1 MNCSLNTS
9 SGKCASLIA
18 ILPAFT
24 SVFLFSSTI
33 LSSATTS
40 FSAVTCVSCFAL
52 SSVKS
57 SFEVSAFS
65 AGSLSGVISSCSL
78 SVIFS
83 CTPAFSVSCS
93 TGTCSVVL
101 FSSTTASCTT
111 SVFSCAMTGVGSPV
125 SAVVVPIINA
135 ELTARTC
142 FFFIPVHSLF
152 FKFLHRKTHKLPL
165 IFQ

>member
-1 MNCSLNTS
+1 M
-9 SGKCASLIA
+9 G

-24 SVFLFSSTI
+24 SVFLLSSTV
-33 LSSATTS
+33 LSSVTTS
-40 FSAVTCVSCFAL
+40 FSGVADVSCFVL

-83 CTPAFSVSCS
+83 CTSAFSVSCS
-93 TGTCSVVL
+93 TGTSSVL

-111 SVFSCAMTGVGSPV
+111 SVLSCAMTGVGSPV

-142 FFFIPVHSLF
+142 FFFIVCSLLVLH
-152 FKFLHRKTHKLPL
+152 KFSA
-165 IFQ
+165 